1 MPITTKYKSV
11 AVPIETHTKLSQLSE
26 NMIDGAKL
34 SISKVIEV
42 LTTKEV
48 KKLNGKLSR
57 Q

>member
-1 MPITTKYKSV
+1 MPITTKNKSV
-11 AVPIETHTKLSQLSE
+11 SVPIETHTKLSQLSE

-42 LTTKEV
+42 LTTKEI